1 MNVEAQDLAGNTATF
16 QVTLTTE
23 LAPEAAGWPPG
34 TIFATQTKVTNANQ
48 LPAGC
53 EPFTTAWWQQSVA
66 DGTVKFLDAGGAQR
80 ENRPLV
86 YAFFRRADGAQDP
99 GQAVLAALWLDN
111 GTAVPWGLISSIR
124 AAGGPVDQ
132 VYIGMGQNGSYVVAH
147 EQGLANCAIY
157 QFPWGGAAVPPWPEL
172 PCP

>member
-16 QVTLTTE
+16 RVTLTTE

-53 EPFTTAWWQQSVA
+53 EPFTTACWQQSVA

-86 YAFFRRADGAQDP
+86 YACFRRADGAQN
-99 GQAVLAALWLDN
+99 A
-111 GTAVPWGLISSIR
+111 
-124 AAGGPVDQ
+124 DQ
-132 VYIGMGQNGSYVVAH
+132 S
-147 EQGLANCAIY
+147 
-157 QFPWGGAAVPPWPEL
+157 AAVVCASCTRPSATRKLMRRMDGRTMPTTLTASTSRRPPWASPVSRACAASL
-172 PCP
+172 RSSSSLRS